1 MFCGKCGFQN
11 PDSSSFCVECGN
23 PSQIAEKPVDS
34 VSPFQNA
41 QPVTAMQQPMQ
52 SGGSPSLAPR
62 KMSFGDAIKYCLT
75 NYANFK
81 GRAARSEYW
90 FFYLFT
96 VLVYIVASLVSPI
109 LYGLALLALFVP
121 LIAALTRRLHDTG
134 RAGSVAWLLL
144 IPIVGAI
151 LILIWTCAEGEN
163 SPNRFGPP
171 W

>member
-11 PDSSSFCVECGN
+11 PDSSSFCVNCGN
-23 PSQIAEKPVDS
+23 PTQIAETPVVQ

-52 SGGSPSLAPR
+52 SGGSPSLAPK
-62 KMSFGDAIKYCLT
+62 KMSFGDAIKYCFS

-90 FFYLFT
+90 YFYLFT
-96 VLVYIVASLVSPI
+96 VLVSFSFLISLI
-109 LYGLALLALFVP
+109 LYVLASLALFVP
-121 LIAALTRRLHDTG
+121 AIAALTRRLHDTG
-134 RAGSVAWLLL
+134 RAGSFALFLL
-144 IPIVGAI
+144 IPIVGPI
-151 LILIWTCAEGEN
+151 LILIWTCAEGEKW
-163 SPNRFGPP
+163 PNRFGPP

>member
-23 PSQIAEKPVDS
+23 PTQIAETPVDS

-41 QPVTAMQQPMQ
+41 QSAPVMQQPFQ
-52 SGGSPSLAPR
+52 FVLSPSLAPK
-62 KMSFGDAIKYCLT
+62 KMSFGDAIKYCFS

-96 VLVYIVASLVSPI
+96 VLVYIVANLLSPI
-109 LYGLALLALFVP
+109 LYFLALLALFVP
-121 LIAALTRRLHDTG
+121 LIASLTRRLHDTG
-134 RAGSVAWLLL
+134 RAGSLAWLVL

-151 LILIWTCAEGEN
+151 LILIWTCAEGEK